1 MREKYVSVENAA
13 FGYDKKIV
21 LDNVNISI
29 KKGEIVA
36 IIGPNGVGKSTI
48 LKSIATQLKL
58 KSGALFLDDKSL
70 YSYDGRELSKKLSVL
85 MTERVNPELY
95 TSYDVVALGRYP
107 YTGKLGLLSERDRE
121 VVEESMRLVNINN
134 ISNELFSTLSDGQKQ
149 RVMLARAISQEPELL
164 ILDEPTAFLD
174 IKYKLELL
182 SLLKYLADTKKTTIC
197 MSLHEI
203 DLAYKI
209 ADMVL
214 CIKNDRVDKYGMPEE
229 ILTSEYISELYQINK
244 GCYNYE
250 LGCVELEKVN
260 GQSKTFVIGGGGSG
274 IALYRRLNKRQIPF
288 AAGILHENDIE
299 YHIAKA
305 LAVDV
310 IFEKSFECISQDKLD
325 EAKRYIDGC
334 ENVYACVE
342 DFGSM
347 NMRNKEL
354 ISYARDNNKLRDF
367 LDI

>member
-1 MREKYVSVENAA
+1 MKEEYVSAENAA

-48 LKSIATQLKL
+48 LKSIAAQLRL
-58 KSGALFLDDKSL
+58 KSGALYLDDKNI
-70 YSYDGRELSKKLSVL
+70 YSYGGRQLAQKMSVL

-107 YTGKLGLLSERDRE
+107 YTGKLGLLSETDRE
-121 VVEESMRLVNINN
+121 IIEESMKLVNISH
-134 ISNELFSTLSDGQKQ
+134 IGDELFSTLSDGQKQ
-149 RVMLARAISQEPELL
+149 RVMLARAISQKPELL

-182 SLLKYLADTKKTTIC
+182 ALLKYLADTKKTTIC

-203 DLAYKI
+203 DLACKI
-209 ADMVL
+209 ADTVL
-214 CIKNDRVDKYGMPEE
+214 CIKNDKLDRWGNPED
-229 ILTSEYISELYQINK
+229 ILTSDYITELYDISK

-250 LGCVELEKVN
+250 LGCVELERAEGQVN
-260 GQSKTFVIGGGGSG
+260 TFVIGGGGSG
-274 IALYRRLNKRQIPF
+274 IPLYRRLNKRQIPF
-288 AAGILHENDIE
+288 AVGVLHENDLE
-299 YHIAKA
+299 YQVARS

-310 IFEKSFECISQDKLD
+310 IYEKSFECISKDKLE
-325 EAKRYIDGC
+325 EAKRYIDKC
-334 ENVYACVE
+334 EIVYACVD

-354 ISYARDNNKLRDF
+354 ISYADDKNKLRDF
-367 LDI
+367 FDI